1 MPNDLNA
8 VDLARLVVKQV
19 ERVLTHMK
27 RVHARMER
35 LLAKHVWHIE
45 GGMRLA
51 EWVLHRDALRFD
63 RPCRQKSRDTLA
75 RQAMHASRSPDVSAR
90 STMCGRVHMH
100 SGCAYRL

>member
-1 MPNDLNA
+1 MPHDVSA

-45 GGMRLA
+45 GGMRFA
-51 EWVLHRDALRFD
+51 
-63 RPCRQKSRDTLA
+63 
-75 RQAMHASRSPDVSAR
+75 
-90 STMCGRVHMH
+90 
-100 SGCAYRL
+100 

>member
-8 VDLARLVVKQV
+8 VDLVRLVVKQV

-45 GGMRLA
+45 GGC
-51 EWVLHRDALRFD
+51 ALPNGFSTVMLFD
-63 RPCRQKSRDTLA
+63 LTV
-75 RQAMHASRSPDVSAR
+75 HAVKRAATR
-90 STMCGRVHMH
+90 
-100 SGCAYRL
+100 